1 MEEILYNKHKEIDEC
16 KKFIEFI
23 EKYFLNSNK
32 PDSNSNILINLLNQK
47 LKILNSL
54 DYKNCKNLVLSFEKL
69 DDEIYNQI
77 EILKS
82 EIKGDIK
89 NFTYY
94 KQIKYNVDNIN
105 KNLKKDKNLS
115 ITKIIEEFLVKNE
128 YFEKYIYKKSV
139 KVKREAFFD
148 IFNFI
153 KNHQWISTL
162 LFFAFGFIS
171 FLFVFYIKSNF
182 IPILNQNEFTFILL
196 ISSSAILITSF
207 ICLAYIYIFWLM
219 YDIDKR
225 SKKFDKKIFYY
236 DSLFVWIISL
246 VSTLLFFIFFGNYID
261 KIDIAWLNKFLSVNK
276 IALFLIFL
284 TIFIFAVIVSF
295 FIKFKIFAFIMIIAF
310 LILFYIFLNFSI
322 LLIFTSLFLTWIL
335 LNDNITNK
343 KEFINL
349 YALLYIFLIFGT
361 LGIISD
367 YIFKTLNIS
376 GVEYKYIVLDKKADE
391 FLPDDMIYKFN
402 CDKEVEIISYIDS
415 NLTYKTDNG
424 SESRNLEDKD
434 CLTFIDDNNKT
445 INTDNKK
452 FTFKDG
458 NLTFTEKKNNTIQ
471 NVKANFN
478 YKSCLTYA
486 KYKNDSI
493 VLYNIEAISTLGKY
507 WYIKTKFDD
516 KFELQ
521 SDFIKTKVKK

>member
-1 MEEILYNKHKEIDEC
+1 MEEILYNKHKEVEEC
-16 KKFIEFI
+16 ENFIKFIEQ
-23 EKYFLNSNK
+23 YFLNFNE
-32 PDSNSNILINLLNQK
+32 PASNSNILISLLNQK
-47 LKILNSL
+47 VKILNSL
-54 DYKNCKNLVLSFEKL
+54 DCKNCKNLVLSFKKL
-69 DDEIYNQI
+69 DDEIYSQI
-77 EILKS
+77 KILKS
-82 EIKGDIK
+82 EINQDTKK
-89 NFTYY
+89 FTYD
-94 KQIKYNVDNIN
+94 KKIKYNVSNIN
-105 KNLKKDKNLS
+105 KYLKKDKNS
-115 ITKIIEEFLVKNE
+115 ITPKIIKEFLLKNE
-128 YFEKYIYKKSV
+128 HFEKYVYKKSI
-139 KVKREAFFD
+139 KVKKEAFFD

-153 KNHQWISTL
+153 KNHQWILTF
-162 LFFAFGFIS
+162 LFFSFGFIS

-207 ICLAYIYIFWLM
+207 ACLAYTYIFWFM

-261 KIDIAWLNKFLSVNK
+261 KIDITWLNKFLSVNK

-284 TIFIFAVIVSF
+284 TIFIFAIIVSF

-310 LILFYIFLNFSI
+310 LILLCIFLNFSI

-349 YALLYIFLIFGT
+349 YALLYSFLIFGT

-367 YIFKTLNIS
+367 YIFKTLNVS
-376 GVEYKYIVLDKKADE
+376 GIEYKYIILDKKADE
-391 FLPDDMIYKFN
+391 FLPEDMICKFN
-402 CDKEVEIISYIDS
+402 CDKKVEIISYIDS

-424 SESRNLEDKD
+424 SEIRNLKDKD

-445 INTDNKK
+445 INTDNKII
-452 FTFKDG
+452 FKDG

-471 NVKANFN
+471 NVKASFN
-478 YKSCLTYA
+478 NKSCLAYA

-493 VLYNIEAISTLGKY
+493 ILYNIEAISTLGKY

-521 SDFIKTKVKK
+521 NDFIKTKVKK